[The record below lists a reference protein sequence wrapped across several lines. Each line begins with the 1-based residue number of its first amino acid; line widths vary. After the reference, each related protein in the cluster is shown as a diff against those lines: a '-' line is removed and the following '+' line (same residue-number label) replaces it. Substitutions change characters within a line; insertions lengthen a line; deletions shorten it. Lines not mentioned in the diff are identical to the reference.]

1 MKQHTHIISFTWRV
15 KTGKMNLCRQK
26 SGSGYLW
33 NGVEAGRGWGGL
45 WDVDMFHFLGLYW
58 SCVCSVVE
66 TYHHLPDGCLSWVH
80 ITMHWLYFNTI
91 NIIKMKLCV
100 RGEACDWVVLLVVTP
115 QGQAVPLERNLL
127 LSSWWSRSVS
137 YYGEG
142 AWGLMTPCED
152 FLMFPTFSVRIL
164 TSAPEALSSLT
175 PGIPW
180 FTFCRETISCL
191 LWMGHR
197 VSPSW
202 TGWVRNCGIQV
213 ARPHL
218 QGIWCPQFCRIF
230 GTLQMSWLNSAW
242 LSQFWHPN
250 NLYFSAYSVLSSW
263 ASY

>member
-1 MKQHTHIISFTWRV
+1 MIEWS
-15 KTGKMNLCRQK
+15 
-26 SGSGYLW
+26 SGSDP
-33 NGVEAGRGWGGL
+33 AGP
-45 WDVDMFHFLGLYW
+45 
-58 SCVCSVVE
+58 SCSSGEEPSAV
-66 TYHHLPDGCLSWVH
+66 LL
-80 ITMHWLYFNTI
+80 
-91 NIIKMKLCV
+91 MKLFCELLRR
-100 RGEACDWVVLLVVTP
+100 RGL
-115 QGQAVPLERNLL
+115 
-127 LSSWWSRSVS
+127 
-137 YYGEG
+137 
-142 AWGLMTPCED
+142 GLMTPCGD
-152 FLMFPTFSVRIL
+152 FLMFPTFSVRTL
-164 TSAPEALSSLT
+164 TSAPEGLSSLT

-202 TGWVRNCGIQV
+202 TGWVRSCGIQV
-213 ARPHL
+213 ARPHF